1 MKETYGVIGSGS
13 APKKVIEAGLNDI
26 GPSCQFVL
34 PWYGKVTQG
43 LEVVYDWVLDNEAE
57 FMIVAQEGVKSVPKA
72 LATKANTVMVVEDV
86 DQSVVKDLN
95 DREVKG
101 LVLVL
106 WDEDRVA
113 QSVKTAE
120 LAINLKLPTL
130 ELTNGLVP
138 IIFDE
143 DEQMAKDDEVTDD
156 ELPDLGDTSYSRET
170 LEMMPTA
177 LVKRMAKDKGFEPKS
192 KQEAVTMLSNEP
204 SKESTEVA
212 TIIIM
217 MKDGTELGFTGNEE
231 LLKNIMDLVVRAQ
244 NT

>member
-1 MKETYGVIGSGS
+1 
-13 APKKVIEAGLNDI
+13 
-26 GPSCQFVL
+26 
-34 PWYGKVTQG
+34 
-43 LEVVYDWVLDNEAE
+43 
-57 FMIVAQEGVKSVPKA
+57 MIVAQEGVKSVPKA

-120 LAINLKLPTL
+120 LAINLELPTL

-156 ELPDLGDTSYSRET
+156 ELPDLGDTAYSRET
-170 LEMMPTA
+170 LELMPTA
-177 LVKRMAKDKGFEPKS
+177 LVTRMAKDKGFEPKS